1 MRNALIGCVVFT
13 SALSSTCVA
22 AEPAASVRQPDL
34 PRLRLEPFGPKL
46 DKPVQVVTDPT
57 GRMFIVEQ
65 VGRALLYEK
74 GKSTGT
80 PYLDLT
86 KKVYVEYECGLLG
99 IAFHPNFAE
108 NGYFYVNYTAKAP
121 VPGKKDPQ
129 LKTFISEFKAD
140 AKAAQVDLKTERV
153 VLTIDQPFSNH
164 NGGHLEFGPDGMLYI
179 GMGDG
184 GSAHDPQDNGQK
196 TGTLLGKMLRIDVT
210 PREGYAVPKD
220 NPFVG
225 KPGWAPEIWAL
236 GLRNVWRF
244 SFDRETGLLYA
255 ADVGQDLWEEIDIIV
270 KGGNY
275 GWRVREGRHDL
286 HPVPNP
292 PKDMIDPIYQYHHN
306 NVRLLPEPGVRGAAS
321 VTGGC
326 VYRGKKFP
334 ALRGWYFFGDYSHG
348 TVYGLKYEDGKVL
361 SAGVLI
367 DPKDP
372 QRDGGQRPT
381 QPSAFGEDAEGNLY
395 LCDVNG
401 PVYRIVASEEGKR

>member
-1 MRNALIGCVVFT
+1 MRKAPPPGVLFIATLFVPLC
-13 SALSSTCVA
+13 SAADLPPRRATPPS
-22 AEPAASVRQPDL
+22 DL
-34 PRLRLEPFGPKL
+34 PRIRLEPFGPKL
-46 DKPVQVVTDPT
+46 DKPVQVVTDT
-57 GRMFIVEQ
+57 GGRLFIIEQ
-65 VGRALLYEK
+65 VGRALLYK
-74 GKSTGT
+74 DGQPVS
-80 PYLDLT
+80 PPFLDLT
-86 KKVYVEYECGLLG
+86 KKVHVEFECGLLG
-99 IAFHPNFAE
+99 VAFHPKFAE
-108 NGYFYVNYTAKAP
+108 NGYFYVNYTAKVP
-121 VPGKKDPQ
+121 VAGPKDPQ
-129 LKTFISEFKAD
+129 LKTFISEFRAD
-140 AKAAQVDLKTERV
+140 PRAPQADPKSERV

-184 GSAHDPQDNGQK
+184 GSAHDPHNNGQK
-196 TGTLLGKMLRIDVT
+196 PGTLHGKMLRIDVT

-225 KPGWAPEIWAL
+225 KEGWAPAIWAY

-255 ADVGQDLWEEIDIIV
+255 GDVGQDLWEEIDIIV

-275 GWRVREGRHDL
+275 GWRIREGMHDL
-286 HPVPNP
+286 HPVKDP
-292 PKDMIDPIYQYHHN
+292 PKDMIDPIYVYHHN

-326 VYRGKKFP
+326 VYRGKKHP

-348 TVYGLKYEDGKVL
+348 TVYGLRYENGKVTA
-361 SAGVLI
+361 SGIMI

-372 QRDGGQRPT
+372 AKSGGQRPT

-395 LCDVNG
+395 MCDVNG
-401 PVYRIVASEEGKR
+401 RVYRIVP